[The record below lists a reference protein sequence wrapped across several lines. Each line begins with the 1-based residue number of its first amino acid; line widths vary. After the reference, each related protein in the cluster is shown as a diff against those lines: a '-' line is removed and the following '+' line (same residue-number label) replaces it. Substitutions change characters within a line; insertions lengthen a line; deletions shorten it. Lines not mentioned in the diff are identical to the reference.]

1 MNEKLS
7 LKVGMFE
14 SEWVHAHT
22 HYEFQTKMSVRK
34 LNFNAEYVTNSFY
47 SVIKTG
53 LNWDSFYSVIKQD

>member
-7 LKVGMFE
+7 LKVGVFGR
-14 SEWVHAHT
+14 EWAHAQA
-22 HYEFQTKMSVRK
+22 HYEIQTEMSIRK